1 MKKNVLGKLKIFD
14 FQFLIINFLLLV
26 LPAGLFAQ
34 VLDTTQHG
42 ELDEVTIRFTKPTV
56 QTFANVTTMSM
67 PQIRAQQGNGSVNN
81 LLEMMPSVVTT
92 SESGN
97 GLGATYL
104 FIRGIDQ
111 TRINTTL
118 NGVTIN
124 NAESQGSWLVNLP
137 DMGAFIENVS
147 VQSGANT
154 TDGSTSYGA
163 RVDFV
168 TRQIPD
174 KPFAEVRSSYGSFNT
189 FHNMVSA
196 GTGLIGKR
204 FSMLASFSDI
214 RSDGYIDFS
223 GVRLNS
229 GFLTAQYDLRNFKK
243 NKNYGTLSFHMLYG
257 TEHTGLAWNG
267 VPYDM
272 LETNRTYNSCG
283 EYYDDNGVR
292 HYYENSFDHYT
303 QTFYQLEYQKRW
315 MRNLGEQWHSVR
327 VMPYLTRGV
336 GYYEQYKDDKTVNR
350 YGLEGLIHI
359 IGHELDSATYTVNT
373 LYDTATKADLVT
385 QKYLDN
391 YYYGVLAEYWGSQ
404 LFKGEAFHGLR
415 WKAGVDVS
423 NYNGKH
429 YGDIV
434 WVEPDRVVDCPA
446 MYQWYSGTGNKLQA
460 KVFGNLR
467 YYYKNFSLTGE
478 LQYRRVDYTID
489 GVNDEL
495 TPIPQDY
502 HWNFI
507 NPKIALHYYLD
518 KSKLKHSFD
527 LSFATANREATRND
541 LVGAPDDRKPKPE
554 TLYDMEFS
562 YTMHN
567 DKFFFNTTLYGM
579 YYRDQLVRTG
589 ELDQTGDPLMT
600 NVDKSYRA
608 GIELSAA
615 YRPVRFFSWH
625 VNGSFSLNRVLDYV
639 HYVSNYNEDWD
650 EEGYVEQHLGNTPLA
665 YSPSIIIGND
675 FTFTPI
681 RNFNISLVTK
691 FVSKQYLD
699 NSGDDTYMLKPYS
712 FTNLRLS
719 YTFHFKC
726 LRDLELFFN
735 VNNLFNTKYENN
747 AAMYSYY
754 YMATDKYYE
763 ASYFP
768 QAGINFLGGLRLKF

>member
-1 MKKNVLGKLKIFD
+1 M
-14 FQFLIINFLLLV
+14 FQSSKFKVQGSRFIVNSLVSMMFLIMLSPMLS
-26 LPAGLFAQ
+26 AQ
-34 VLDTTQHG
+34 IDSVQRG
-42 ELDEVTIRFTKPTV
+42 EVDEVTIEFTKPTV
-56 QTFANVTTMSM
+56 QTAANVTTMSM

-81 LLEMMPSVVTT
+81 LLELMPSVVTT

-137 DMGAFIENVS
+137 DMAAFIENVS

-154 TDGSTSYGA
+154 SDGSTSYGA

-168 TRQIPD
+168 TRGIPT

-214 RSDGYIDFS
+214 RSDGYIDYS

-229 GFLTAQYDLRNFKK
+229 GFLTAELDLYNFKK
-243 NKNYGTLSFHMLYG
+243 NKDNGKLKFHMLYG

-267 VPYDM
+267 VPFDM

-283 EYYDDNGVR
+283 EYYDDFGNM
-292 HYYENSFDHYT
+292 HYYENSKDHYT
-303 QTFYQLEYQKRW
+303 QTFYQLEYVKDWIRQEGRQHHT
-315 MRNLGEQWHSVR
+315 LQ
-327 VMPYLTRGV
+327 VMPYLTRGF
-336 GYYEQYKDDKTVNR
+336 GYYEQYKDDKKVKK
-350 YGLEGLIHI
+350 YGLV
-359 IGHELDSATYTVNT
+359 A
-373 LYDTATKADLVT
+373 LYDSIKTADLVT

-391 YYYGVLAEYWGSQ
+391 YFYGIHAQYTGTQV
-404 LFKGEAFHGLR
+404 FKNHSNQGLR
-415 WKAGVDVS
+415 WVAGADVS

-429 YGDIV
+429 YGNIV
-434 WVEPDRVVDCPA
+434 WVQPNRVVDCPA
-446 MYQWYSGTGNKLQA
+446 MFEWYRGTGNKLQT
-460 KVFGNLR
+460 KFFGNLR
-467 YYYKNFSLTGE
+467 YWYKNFSVTGE
-478 LQYRRVDYTID
+478 LQYRRVDYVID
-489 GVNDEL
+489 GISDEL
-495 TPIPQDY
+495 VPIPQEY

-507 NPKIALHYYLD
+507 NPKIALHYYLN
-518 KSKLKHSFD
+518 KGKLKHSFD

-541 LVGAPDDRKPKPE
+541 LVGAPDDRKPVPE
-554 TLYDMEFS
+554 TLYDLEFS

-579 YYRDQLVRTG
+579 YYHNQLVRTG

-615 YRPVRFFSWH
+615 YRPVRFFTWH
-625 VNGSFSLNRVLDYV
+625 INGGFSINRILNYV
-639 HYVSNYNEDWD
+639 HYVEDW
-650 EEGYVEQHLGNTPLA
+650 ENGGYVEQHLGNTPIA
-665 YSPSIIIGND
+665 YSPNIIIGND
-675 FTFTPI
+675 LTFTPLKD
-681 RNFNISLVTK
+681 FNISLITK
-691 FVSKQYLD
+691 FVSKQYMD
-699 NSGDDTYMLKPYS
+699 NSGDDTYVLKPYTY
-712 FTNLRLS
+712 TNLRLS

-726 LRDLELFFN
+726 LKDLELFVH
-735 VNNLFNTKYENN
+735 VNNLFNTKYETN
-747 AAMYSYY
+747 AALYTGYYGGEISYNPY
-754 YMATDKYYE
+754 
-763 ASYFP
+763 YFP
-768 QAGINFLGGLRLKF
+768 QAGINALGGVRLKF

>member
-1 MKKNVLGKLKIFD
+1 MKKNVFGKLKNLDFRFSIFY
-14 FQFLIINFLLLV
+14 FLLLL

-34 VLDTTQHG
+34 VLDTTQYG
-42 ELDEVTIRFTKPTV
+42 ELDEVTIQFTKPTV
-56 QTFANVTTMSM
+56 QTSANVTTMSM

-137 DMGAFIENVS
+137 DMASFIEHVS

-154 TDGSTSYGA
+154 YDGSTSYGA

-168 TRQIPD
+168 TRQIPN

-214 RSDGYIDFS
+214 RSDGYIDYS

-229 GFLTAQYDLRNFKK
+229 GFLTAQYNLYNFKK
-243 NKNYGTLSFHMLYG
+243 NKDYGKLRFHMLFG

-283 EYYDDNGVR
+283 EYYDANEQY
-292 HYYENSFDHYT
+292 HYYENSKDHYT
-303 QTFYQLEYQKRW
+303 QTFYQLEYVKDWIRQDG
-315 MRNLGEQWHSVR
+315 LQHHSLQ
-327 VMPYLTRGV
+327 VMPYLTRGI
-336 GYYEQYKDDKTVNR
+336 GYYEQYKDDKKLNK
-350 YGLEGLIHI
+350 YGLEPL
-359 IGHELDSATYTVNT
+359 HEDQ
-373 LYDTATKADLVT
+373 KRADLVT

-391 YYYGVLAEYWGSQ
+391 YYYGIHAQYTGTQ
-404 LFKGEAFHGLR
+404 MFKNHTDQGLR
-415 WKAGVDVS
+415 WVAGMDVS

-429 YGDIV
+429 YGNIV
-434 WVEPDRVVDCPA
+434 WVEPDRVVECPPL
-446 MYQWYSGTGNKLQA
+446 YQWYNGTGNKLQSKLFA
-460 KVFGNLR
+460 NLR
-467 YYYKNFSLTGE
+467 YWYKNFSVTGE
-478 LQYRRVDYTID
+478 LQYCRVDYTID

-495 TPIPQDY
+495 MPIPQEY

-507 NPKIALHYYLD
+507 NPKIALHYYLA
-518 KSKLKHSFD
+518 KGKLKHAFD

-541 LVGAPDDRKPKPE
+541 LVGAPDDRKPMPE

-615 YRPVRFFSWH
+615 YRPVRFFTWH
-625 VNGSFSLNRVLDYV
+625 VNGSFSINRVLDYV

-650 EEGYVEQHLGNTPLA
+650 DDGYVEQHLGNTPIA

>member
-1 MKKNVLGKLKIFD
+1 M
-14 FQFLIINFLLLV
+14 FQSSKFKVQGSRFIVNSLVSMMFLIMLSPMLS
-26 LPAGLFAQ
+26 AQ
-34 VLDTTQHG
+34 IDSVQRG
-42 ELDEVTIRFTKPTV
+42 EVEEVTIEFTKPTV
-56 QTFANVTTMSM
+56 QTAANVTTMSM

-81 LLEMMPSVVTT
+81 LLELMPSVVTT

-137 DMGAFIENVS
+137 DMAAFIENVS

-154 TDGSTSYGA
+154 SDGSTSYGA

-168 TRQIPD
+168 TRGIPT

-214 RSDGYIDFS
+214 RSDGYIDYS

-229 GFLTAQYDLRNFKK
+229 GFLTAELDLYNFKK
-243 NKNYGTLSFHMLYG
+243 NKDNGKLKFHMLYG

-267 VPYDM
+267 VPFDM

-283 EYYDDNGVR
+283 EYYDDFGNM
-292 HYYENSFDHYT
+292 HYYENSKDHYT
-303 QTFYQLEYQKRW
+303 QTFYQLEYVKDWIRQEGRQHHT
-315 MRNLGEQWHSVR
+315 LQ
-327 VMPYLTRGV
+327 VMPYLTRGF
-336 GYYEQYKDDKTVNR
+336 GYYEQYKDDKKVKK
-350 YGLEGLIHI
+350 YGLV
-359 IGHELDSATYTVNT
+359 A
-373 LYDTATKADLVT
+373 LYDSIKTADLVT

-391 YYYGVLAEYWGSQ
+391 YFYGIHAQYTGTQV
-404 LFKGEAFHGLR
+404 FKNHSNQGLR
-415 WKAGVDVS
+415 WVAGADVS

-429 YGDIV
+429 YGNIV
-434 WVEPDRVVDCPA
+434 WVQPNRVVDCPA
-446 MYQWYSGTGNKLQA
+446 MFEWYRGTGNKLQT
-460 KVFGNLR
+460 KFFGNLR
-467 YYYKNFSLTGE
+467 YWYKNFSVTGE
-478 LQYRRVDYTID
+478 LQYRRVDYVID
-489 GVNDEL
+489 GISDEL
-495 TPIPQDY
+495 VPIPQEY

-507 NPKIALHYYLD
+507 NPKIALHYYLN
-518 KSKLKHSFD
+518 KGKLKHSFD

-541 LVGAPDDRKPKPE
+541 LVGAPDDRKPVPE
-554 TLYDMEFS
+554 TLYDLEFS

-579 YYRDQLVRTG
+579 YYHNQLVRTG

-615 YRPVRFFSWH
+615 YRPVRFFTWH
-625 VNGSFSLNRVLDYV
+625 INGGFSINRILNYV
-639 HYVSNYNEDWD
+639 HYVEDW
-650 EEGYVEQHLGNTPLA
+650 ENGGYVEQQLGNTPIA
-665 YSPSIIIGND
+665 YSPNVIIGND
-675 FTFTPI
+675 FTFTPLKD
-681 RNFNISLVTK
+681 FNISLITK

-699 NSGDDTYMLKPYS
+699 NSGDDTYVLKPYTY
-712 FTNLRLS
+712 TNLRLS
-719 YTFHFKC
+719 YTFHFKG
-726 LRDLELFFN
+726 LKDLELFVH
-735 VNNLFNTKYENN
+735 VNNLFNTKYETN
-747 AAMYSYY
+747 AALYTGYYGGEISYY
-754 YMATDKYYE
+754 PY
-763 ASYFP
+763 YFP
-768 QAGINFLGGLRLKF
+768 QAGINALGGVRLRF